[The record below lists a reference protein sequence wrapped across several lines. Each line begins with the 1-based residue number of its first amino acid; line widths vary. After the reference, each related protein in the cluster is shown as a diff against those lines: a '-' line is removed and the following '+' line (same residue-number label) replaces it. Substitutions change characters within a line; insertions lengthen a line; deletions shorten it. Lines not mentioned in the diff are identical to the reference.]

1 MANRFWVKNGGLTNA
16 NTASAWN
23 TAIDGSGSAGIPQ
36 TNDTVIFGHIT
47 TLAANK
53 GNAECNWDL
62 ALSLTNFDTYSG
74 YNTATITSNL
84 ISFSNSQFIT
94 HANQNWADLGFR
106 VGMQIVVSGATNA
119 SNNQTVDIAA
129 INSNVITLTQT
140 NLTNE
145 SAGQSVTVLAT
156 IQVRLSNNITLNRL
170 NLDTKLINASG
181 SNKTITFSGTVPS
194 TNRYVFNGENAVIDN
209 QNIITYTFNTSANNT
224 AKVFFDDGPYPIV
237 TTAGTSF
244 FTPEYSVPTSD
255 EHGAATFYSMNI
267 GSASTLQ
274 PNSSP
279 SASSTQNASKIFE
292 ILTTST
298 FGIGGSVFDAGFSTF
313 AFTMNATNWTIPV
326 TGDTTFGTAPF
337 KCRFYNFILRTPSTA
352 GFKALVPNNRTLSLN
367 SLTVE
372 ADAVLKGDSTPGS
385 STTSTV
391 ISVRRPLI
399 KGSWNFSQ
407 LTDGVYVSLMSD
419 TFPITPSDGP
429 VGRVQLS
436 NDGGTFTSDADLT
449 FSSDTLHADK
459 GIKLTEG
466 SDHPIADAAGTGII
480 WVKNTAPSTLI
491 FTNDAGTDTTLGAGG
506 GGGIT
511 ALTGEVTASGSGSVA
526 ATIANSAV
534 VAGKLAS
541 NAVTTAKINADAVT
555 NAKIADD
562 AVDTENIAD
571 DAITAALIDD
581 GAVGTA
587 AIADDAVT
595 DDKLANA
602 TLAKIDGALPKAGGT
617 MTGEI
622 EATTVT
628 LNAVPADPGT
638 GNKVRLGESGGSSN
652 MLQIQTDAGYI
663 QIGPNNSGYA
673 HLQTAQLQFYMNR
686 PLIVDGTNSGLYGYD
701 NGLKLGTGTTA
712 AGATVA
718 LTIANG
724 SDDITVAGDIAVGG
738 TVDGIDIATDVAA
751 NTAKVTNATHSG
763 EVTGATALT
772 IADNVVDEANLK
784 VSNTPT
790 NGYALT
796 AQSGASGGLT
806 WAAMS
811 GGGSV
816 APITLDTTND
826 RVGINEASPDYA
838 LHVHSEESN
847 YSVKFEH
854 AQGQTLF
861 NAFGH
866 LLIQNDNSSPTD
878 GANLDNPV
886 WQIGQRDGG
895 QFDIALGD
903 ISTQLVPASK
913 KLLELKRVGNS
924 SSGAPQIGFLG
935 ATAVSA
941 QTSPGVVPTGGNA
954 DAAINA
960 DAINALVTAL
970 TNLGLMA

>member
-1 MANRFWVKNGGLTNA
+1 MANRFWIKNGGLTNA

-23 TAIDGSGSAGIPQ
+23 TAIDGSGSAGIPE
-36 TNDTVIFGHIT
+36 TNDTVVFGNPT

-62 ALSLTNFDTYSG
+62 ALSLTLFDTYSG

-156 IQVRLSNNITLNRL
+156 IQVRLNNNITLNRL
-170 NLDTKLINASG
+170 NLNTKLINASG

-194 TNRYVFNGENAVIDN
+194 TNRYVFNGSKAAIDN
-209 QNIITYTFNTSANNT
+209 QNIITYTFNTSANST

-244 FTPEYSVPTSD
+244 FTPEYSAPTSD

-352 GFKALVPNNRTLSLN
+352 GFKAVVPNNRTLSVN

-372 ADAVLKGDSTPGS
+372 ADAVLKGHITPGS
-385 STTSTV
+385 GATSTV

-407 LTDGVYVSLMSD
+407 LSDGVYVSLMSD

-449 FSSDTLHADK
+449 FASDTLHADK
-459 GIKLTEG
+459 GIKLTENA
-466 SDHPIADAAGTGII
+466 DHPIAAAAGTGII

-555 NAKIADD
+555 SAKIADGAVIAAAIGADAVTNAKIADD

-587 AIADDAVT
+587 AIANDAVT
-595 DDKLANA
+595 EDKLANSL
-602 TLAKIDGALPKAGGT
+602 LAEIDANTAK
-617 MTGEI
+617 TGI
-622 EATTVT
+622 TSGQA
-628 LNAVPADPGT
+628 NA
-638 GNKVRLGESGGSSN
+638 
-652 MLQIQTDAGYI
+652 
-663 QIGPNNSGYA
+663 
-673 HLQTAQLQFYMNR
+673 
-686 PLIVDGTNSGLYGYD
+686 
-701 NGLKLGTGTTA
+701 
-712 AGATVA
+712 
-718 LTIANG
+718 
-724 SDDITVAGDIAVGG
+724 IT
-738 TVDGIDIATDVAA
+738 A

-784 VSNTPT
+784 VSNAPS

-796 AQSGASGGLT
+796 AQSGNTGGLT

-811 GGGSV
+811 GGAPALQYLRLFMKNKSGNAATYVVGSSYV
-816 APITLDTTND
+816 VMDIANTTNWGESTTGTHNDITVTNATSDHITLAAGGLYHIIATVEFFPATGTISRDMWLVLSTDASSTGQLGTARSQTGVANLKLQHSVYHEVASGGSDDDIYFSLRSNTANSNIIAFNDNRTTIQVT
-826 RVGINEASPDYA
+826 RVGD
-838 LHVHSEESN
+838 
-847 YSVKFEH
+847 
-854 AQGQTLF
+854 
-861 NAFGH
+861 
-866 LLIQNDNSSPTD
+866 
-878 GANLDNPV
+878 
-886 WQIGQRDGG
+886 
-895 QFDIALGD
+895 
-903 ISTQLVPASK
+903 STV
-913 KLLELKRVGNS
+913 
-924 SSGAPQIGFLG
+924 
-935 ATAVSA
+935 
-941 QTSPGVVPTGGNA
+941 
-954 DAAINA
+954 
-960 DAINALVTAL
+960 
-970 TNLGLMA
+970 